1 VSFWQ
6 LKRPIAIYIHGAP
19 DEATMGV
26 PSSKGCIRLRNQ
38 DIIELFER
46 VKIGEDVIRI
56 ISVSFWQLKRPIAAM
71 NSSSL
76 ASQSGSSSQA

>member
-1 VSFWQ
+1 MNPLLPQVH
-6 LKRPIAIYIHGAP
+6 IHGAP

-46 VKIGEDVIRI
+46 VKIGEDVVIM
-56 ISVSFWQLKRPIAAM
+56 KP
-71 NSSSL
+71 
-76 ASQSGSSSQA
+76 